1 MADIPGDRRYQSS
14 HEWAQKQDDGVV
26 VGITAFAAEE
36 LGELVFIDLPKVGT
50 EVRAG
55 ESFGEIESVK
65 AVSELIAP
73 VSGKVI
79 EVNSDLESSLESIR
93 ESPFDEGW
101 MVKIDPSDE
110 AEYGDLLD
118 AKGYKAQLGSGE

>member
-1 MADIPGDRRYQSS
+1 MADIPSDRRYQAS
-14 HEWAQKQDDGVV
+14 HEWAQKQDDGIA

-36 LGELVFIDLPKVGT
+36 LGELVFIDLPKVGI

-55 ESFGEIESVK
+55 EPFGEIESVK

-73 VSGKVI
+73 VSGRII

-101 MVKIDPSDE
+101 MVKIEPSDD

-118 AKGYKAQLGSGE
+118 AKAYQAQLAAGE